1 MEDCFFFIDYSV
13 PEEDRT
19 MSIVCIECHE
29 KYMPDVGMYWNAND
43 GYGPFDYKCC
53 KCGKLVHGKD
63 EYDNTDEEDDEIEA
77 PY

>member
-1 MEDCFFFIDYSV
+1 
-13 PEEDRT
+13 
-19 MSIVCIECHE
+19 
-29 KYMPDVGMYWNAND
+29 MPDVGMYWNAND